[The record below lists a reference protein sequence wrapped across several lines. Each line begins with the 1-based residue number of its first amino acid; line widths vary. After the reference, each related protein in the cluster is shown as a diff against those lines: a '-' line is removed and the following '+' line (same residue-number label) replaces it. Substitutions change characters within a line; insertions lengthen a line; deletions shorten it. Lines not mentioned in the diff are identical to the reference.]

1 MTFHCVEKL
10 NVYLSVSKFV
20 LSMIYLNGR
29 QQLFTRLLA
38 INKLSFWNDTNVQKA
53 VSDKIKEK
61 ILTVSIILV
70 HRMLQE
76 QPSL

>member
-1 MTFHCVEKL
+1 MISHCVEKL

-20 LSMIYLNGR
+20 LSMIYLNRR

-38 INKLSFWNDTNVQKA
+38 INKLPFWNDTSIQKV

-61 ILTVSIILV
+61 SLTVSIILV

-76 QPSL
+76 QLSL